1 MSHMVRER
9 LSATLRTDQD
19 FDAFCLDFFRTV
31 HQRFAAGM
39 DRVGKTNL
47 LLSIADEAEI
57 ERYLEQL
64 ASGGNRP
71 TQLTTAASQETAT
84 HVIPAGLPSSRPPS
98 ASSVELTIEHV
109 KAACARVTTSDAQGS
124 GYLVRPDLVVTC
136 AHVVRSVGVGG
147 FVEARFDGQTESVL
161 ATVERIQDDQDFAL
175 LRLVSPLVDV
185 PILPRI
191 AQAQAEARWV
201 AFGYPSFSGDHG
213 IALGG
218 VVRDSRGKDVNG
230 NPVVQ
235 LFCDEAAA
243 ANGAVL
249 GGASGAPV
257 ISGGHIIGHLR
268 RVLPDESDRAQLG
281 LVFACPAV
289 GYESALPNLDA
300 LTQFR
305 ARSPQA
311 DYDPLWYIPR
321 RDAELL
327 ALNKLRDAGIPVTL
341 QAPEGFGKSWMV
353 RHLLARIA
361 QQDLTTGQ
369 KTEVVRFNVRKA
381 TTTAPSSLE
390 ELLTSLNR
398 CVLEQLH
405 IEKVDALLARA
416 SKVPGDAK
424 RKFRRAFEQHV
435 LARSTDRVLL
445 IIEEADHLHGSAY
458 ETDFFAVLRAM
469 AEDTTAPYQRLRL
482 LVTIGAEAGFLETTN
497 HSAFF
502 GLSLPI
508 VLDGFTLAQLR
519 SESSMY
525 GLHPDD
531 PGLRELHRLTGGHPF
546 FARLAMHEAVCGEK
560 TLAGILSS
568 TDTRGGL
575 FASSLQRLRMYVERE
590 GLKSSLCEILAS
602 PRYSLPARQ
611 YLQLYRKGLVIETNP
626 GEYRLRCPLI
636 EDYFR
641 ALCR

>member
-1 MSHMVRER
+1 MLRER
-9 LSATLRTDQD
+9 LSATLRTDPD
-19 FDAFCLDFFRTV
+19 FDAFCLDFFRSV
-31 HQRFAAGM
+31 YHRFSVGM

-47 LLSIADEAEI
+47 LLTIADEAEI
-57 ERYLEQL
+57 VGYLDLL
-64 ASGGNRP
+64 ASRGDRHTHSSLAEP
-71 TQLTTAASQETAT
+71 QRLYAAIHTL
-84 HVIPAGLPSSRPPS
+84 PAGLPASNPPS
-98 ASSVELTIEHV
+98 SNSIELTIDHL
-109 KAACARVTTSDAQGS
+109 KAACARLTTADAQGT
-124 GYLVRPDLVVTC
+124 GYMIRPDRMVTC
-136 AHVVRSVGVGG
+136 ASVVRSVGLAGTVL
-147 FVEARFDGQTESVL
+147 ARFAARAEAVS
-161 ATVERIQDDQDFAL
+161 AIVEQINDDADWAL
-175 LRLVSPLVDV
+175 LRLLAPLADV
-185 PILPRI
+185 PVLPRL
-191 AQAQAEARWV
+191 AQAVPEARWI
-201 AFGYPSFSGDHG
+201 AFGYPALAGDHG
-213 IALGG
+213 IVLGG
-218 VVRDSRGKDVNG
+218 AVRDPRGKDELGGLAVH
-230 NPVVQ
+230 

-243 ANGAVL
+243 AKSAVL
-249 GGASGAPV
+249 NGASGAPV
-257 ISGGHIIGHLR
+257 ISGGYIIGHLR
-268 RVLPDESDRAQLG
+268 RVLPDELDRAQLG

-289 GYESALPNLDA
+289 AYESALPCLDT

-369 KTEVVRFNVRKA
+369 KTDVVRFNVRKA

-390 ELLTSLNR
+390 ELLTSLLR

-405 IEKVDALLARA
+405 VEKVDALLARA

-435 LARSTDRVLL
+435 LAGSTDRVLL
-445 IIEEADHLHGSAY
+445 IIEEADHLHGSAH

-519 SESSMY
+519 SESSLY

-531 PGLRELHRLTGGHPF
+531 PGLCELHRLTGGHPF

-560 TLAGILSS
+560 TLAEVLSS
-568 TDTRGGL
+568 TDARGGL

-611 YLQLYRKGLVIETNP
+611 YLQMYRKGLVIETNP